1 MVLSVCD
8 TMQALMVLSVC
19 DTMQA
24 RILIGLI
31 YSLLVQYSYK
41 QEYIAKC
48 S

>member
-19 DTMQA
+19 DIMQA

-31 YSLLVQYSYK
+31 YSQLVQYTVISK
-41 QEYIAKC
+41 IT
-48 S
+48 